1 MLSIYQLK
9 PAFQNLLRPGVKRL
23 YDRGVTANQVTLFAA
38 MVSVLLGI
46 LRGGAVEDEVERR
59 VADRPRLKRNRHLCP
74 DGGRLEQA
82 PGQHRHRQGY
92 K

>member
-38 MVSVLLGI
+38 VVSVLLGT
-46 LRGGAVEDEVERR
+46 LLLALVWWGWQRGGLALMQLGMGV
-59 VADRPRLKRNRHLCP
+59 C
-74 DGGRLEQA
+74 
-82 PGQHRHRQGY
+82 
-92 K
+92 